1 MTAFL
6 VVGGIAGL
14 IVATI
19 GRVSGAKYGATV
31 FGALAAIGTF
41 LGGLVWGALVA

>member
-1 MTAFL
+1 MNGFL
-6 VVGGIAGL
+6 VVGAAAGL

-31 FGALAAIGTF
+31 FVALAAIGTF
-41 LGGLVWGALVA
+41 LGGLVWGVSVA